1 MVDLSKENVMT
12 KEQFD
17 SVYDACVCSVNYL
30 EERLEYFLSD
40 EAVQKVIEEHGVG
53 NREAVE
59 YCNGKVLEIRTILE
73 QFKVAF
79 YVLEEYIASEYL
91 IDNFGSIEEDMHGR
105 DAEDFSI
112 GDIKMS
118 ETSNGVSEKEV
129 SQIIYNGNSF
139 IGYKVG
145 EAILSEEELEK
156 QIESGEKYSNVY
168 NEDGWL
174 QFDASIPFMDINKGL
189 LFSKESR

>member
-17 SVYDACVCSVNYL
+17 SVYDSCVCSVNYL

-40 EAVQKVIEEHGVG
+40 EAVQKVVEEHGVG
-53 NREAVE
+53 NREAVD
-59 YCNGKVLEIRTILE
+59 YCNEKVLEIRTILE

-91 IDNFGSIEEDMHGR
+91 IDTFGSIEEDMHSR

-112 GDIKMS
+112 G
-118 ETSNGVSEKEV
+118 G
-129 SQIIYNGNSF
+129 
-139 IGYKVG
+139 
-145 EAILSEEELEK
+145 
-156 QIESGEKYSNVY
+156 
-168 NEDGWL
+168 
-174 QFDASIPFMDINKGL
+174 
-189 LFSKESR
+189 